1 MFYSLTTSNTSK
13 IKLISCTMKI
23 QANYSKMMQK
33 IQKQNGYNQS
43 LLYKVKRSSHYVA
56 VLSSMINK

>member
-1 MFYSLTTSNTSK
+1 
-13 IKLISCTMKI
+13 MKI